1 MKWNQASPFLSIIL
15 NLISMIVYLHG
26 KDFPHAFYWLLAGLL
41 TFTVTFLFK
50 GGV

>member
-1 MKWNQASPFLSIIL
+1 MNWNQISPFLSIIL
-15 NLISMIVYLHG
+15 NLISVIIYACS
-26 KDFPHAFYWLLAGLL
+26 KDFPHAFYWLLAAGF